1 MERRE
6 GERGRTYMYRALR
19 DSGGVGNKPII
30 ANYIIGNKEVRHME
44 EKLFMEQLT
53 MQRGLKWKIQ

>member
-53 MQRGLKWKIQ
+53 M